1 MDGYTPAQ
9 AAAITGLPLAAVHK
23 AIDSRLIRP
32 RAARSGA
39 TVRRL
44 LTKEQLI
51 YLQLEAEGLRLLPVG
66 TRREIAES
74 IQRSPKTEKLPV
86 ANGTALLIEIG
97 TARRAVESQLKQLA
111 RMEEMVVSDP
121 EIMRGTPVFKGTR
134 IPVDLVADMLAQGAT
149 AEEILE
155 GYRTLSKEKIA
166 MAPLYM
172 RAFPRRG
179 RPSRRPWQGKKV
191 RGRKSFLLSTLLRS
205 A

>member
-23 AIDSRLIRP
+23 AIDSCLIRP
-32 RAARSGA
+32 RSSRAGA

-66 TRREIAES
+66 ARREIADS
-74 IQRSPKTEKLPV
+74 IQHSPNV
-86 ANGTALLIEIG
+86 DVMAVGNGKVLLVECKG
-97 TARRAVESQLKQLA
+97 ARRKVEGQLKQLA
-111 RMEEMVVSDP
+111 RMEEMVSSDP

-149 AEEILE
+149 AEEILQ
-155 GYRTLSKEKIA
+155 GYPTLSKKKITI
-166 MAPLYM
+166 APLYM

-179 RPSRRPWQGKKV
+179 RPSRRPWQGKKPK
-191 RGRKSFLLSTLLRS
+191 GRKSYPLSTVLRS
-205 A
+205 E

>member
-32 RAARSGA
+32 RSTRSGGGI
-39 TVRRL
+39 RRL

-51 YLQLEAEGLRLLPVG
+51 YLQLEAGGLRLLPVE

-86 ANGTALLIEIG
+86 ANGTALLIEVG
-97 TARRAVESQLKQLA
+97 MARRAVDSQLKQLG
-111 RMEEMVVSDP
+111 RIEEMVASDP
-121 EIMRGTPVFKGTR
+121 EIMCGTPVFKGTR

-155 GYRTLSKEKIA
+155 GYPALSKEKITI
-166 MAPLYM
+166 APLYM

-179 RPSRRPWQGKKV
+179 RPSRRPWQGKKA
-191 RGRKSFLLSTLLRS
+191 RRRRSFPLGTLLRS

>member
-1 MDGYTPAQ
+1 MDGFTPAQ
-9 AAAITGLPLAAVHK
+9 ASAITGLPLAAVHK

-32 RAARSGA
+32 RSTRSGA

-66 TRREIAES
+66 TRREIAAS
-74 IQRSPKTEKLPV
+74 IQRSPGTEKLPV
-86 ANGTALLIEIG
+86 ANGTALLIELG
-97 TARRAVESQLKQLA
+97 TARRAVEGQLKQLA
-111 RMEEMVVSDP
+111 RMAEMVVSDP

-134 IPVDLVADMLAQGAT
+134 IPVDLVADMLTHGAT
-149 AEEILE
+149 AEEILD
-155 GYRTLSKEKIA
+155 GYPTLSKEKIA
-166 MAPLYM
+166 IAPLYV

-179 RPSRRPWQGKKV
+179 RPSRRPWQRKTA
-191 RGRKSFLLSTLLRS
+191 RGRKSLALSTLLKS

>member
-9 AAAITGLPLAAVHK
+9 ASAITGLTLAAIHK
-23 AIDSRLIRP
+23 AIASRLIRP
-32 RAARSGA
+32 RSARSGGS
-39 TVRRL
+39 VRRL

-74 IQRSPKTEKLPV
+74 IQRSPKADLM
-86 ANGTALLIEIG
+86 AIGNGTVLFVECKG
-97 TARRAVESQLKQLA
+97 ARRKVEGQLKQLA
-111 RMEEMVVSDP
+111 HIEEMVVSDP
-121 EIMRGTPVFKGTR
+121 EIMRGTPVYKGTR
-134 IPVDLVADMLAQGAT
+134 IPVDLVADMLGQGAT
-149 AEEILE
+149 ADEILE
-155 GYRTLSKEKIA
+155 GYPTLSKEKIA

-179 RPSRRPWQGKKV
+179 RPSRRPWQGKKA
-191 RGRKSFLLSTLLRS
+191 RGRKSYPLISLLRS

>member
-1 MDGYTPAQ
+1 MDGYTPSQ
-9 AAAITGLPLAAVHK
+9 AAALTGLPLAAVHK

-32 RAARSGA
+32 RISRSGA

-51 YLQLEAEGLRLLPVG
+51 FLQLEAEGLRLLPVR

-74 IQRSPKTEKLPV
+74 IQQAPKMDVLAV
-86 ANGTALLIEIG
+86 GNGTAISVKVKA
-97 TARRAVESQLKQLA
+97 ARQKVESQLKQFT
-111 RMEEMVVSDP
+111 RIEDVVVSDP

-134 IPVDLVADMLAQGAT
+134 IPVDLVADMLTQGAT
-149 AEEILE
+149 VEEILE
-155 GYRTLSKEKIA
+155 GYPTLNKERIA
-166 MAPLYM
+166 IAPLYM

-179 RPSRRPWQGKKV
+179 RPSRRPWQGKRA
-191 RGRKSFLLSTLLRS
+191 RGKKSFPLSALLTT

>member
-9 AAAITGLPLAAVHK
+9 AAAITGLPLAAIHK

-32 RAARSGA
+32 RSARAGT

-97 TARRAVESQLKQLA
+97 AARRAVESQLKQLA
-111 RMEEMVVSDP
+111 RIGEMVVSDP

-134 IPVDLVADMLAQGAT
+134 VPVDLVADMLAQGAT

-155 GYRTLSKEKIA
+155 GYPTLNKERIA
-166 MAPLYM
+166 IAPLYM

-179 RPSRRPWQGKKV
+179 RPSRRPWQGKKAK
-191 RGRKSFLLSTLLRS
+191 GRKSFPLSTLLRS

>member
-23 AIDSRLIRP
+23 AIDTRLIRP
-32 RAARSGA
+32 RSTRSGA
-39 TVRRL
+39 TIRRL

-74 IQRSPKTEKLPV
+74 IQRSPKTETLPV

-111 RMEEMVVSDP
+111 RIEEMVVSDP

-155 GYRTLSKEKIA
+155 GYPTLNEEMISL
-166 MAPLYM
+166 APLYA
-172 RAFPRRG
+172 RVLGPQKIRQLPPFGGNEG
-179 RPSRRPWQGKKV
+179 REEIVPTR
-191 RGRKSFLLSTLLRS
+191 TLLKG
-205 A
+205 

>member
-32 RAARSGA
+32 RSARAGA

-86 ANGTALLIEIG
+86 ANGTALKIEIG

-111 RMEEMVVSDP
+111 RMEDMVVSDA

-155 GYRTLSKEKIA
+155 GYPTLSKEKIA
-166 MAPLYM
+166 MAPLYI
-172 RAFPRRG
+172 RAFPKRG
-179 RPSRRPWQGKKV
+179 RPSRRPWHGETV
-191 RGRKSFLLSTLLRS
+191 RGRKSFPLNTLLRS

>member
-32 RAARSGA
+32 RPARSGA

-44 LTKEQLI
+44 LSKEQLV
-51 YLQLEAEGLRLLPVG
+51 YLQLEAEGLRLLPLG

-97 TARRAVESQLKQLA
+97 TARRRVESQLKQLA
-111 RMEEMVVSDP
+111 QIEEMVFSDP
-121 EIMRGTPVFKGTR
+121 EIMRGTPVFKSTR

-155 GYRTLSKEKIA
+155 GYPTLSKEKIA
-166 MAPLYM
+166 IAPLYI

-179 RPSRRPWQGKKV
+179 RPSRRPWQGKRA
-191 RGRKSFLLSTLLRS
+191 RGRKAYPLSTLLRS

>member
-1 MDGYTPAQ
+1 VEGYTPAE
-9 AAAITGLPLAAVHK
+9 AAAVTGLPLGAVHR

-32 RAARSGA
+32 RSARSGA

-44 LTKEQLI
+44 LSKEQLVF
-51 YLQLEAEGLRLLPVG
+51 LQLEAEGLRFLPVS
-66 TRREIAES
+66 TRREIAEKL
-74 IQRSPKTEKLPV
+74 QKTPKIDFLPIG
-86 ANGTALLIEIG
+86 NGTALFVEFK
-97 TARRAVESQLKQLA
+97 TARRKVESQLKQLA
-111 RMEEMVVSDP
+111 RTEQMVVRNP

-155 GYRTLSKEKIA
+155 GYPTLDEEKIA
-166 MAPLYM
+166 IVPLYM

-179 RPSRRPWQGKKV
+179 RPRRYPW
-191 RGRKSFLLSTLLRS
+191 RGAKAKNRKSFPVGTLLRS

>member
-9 AAAITGLPLAAVHK
+9 AGAVTGLPLAAVHK

-32 RAARSGA
+32 RTARSGA

-51 YLQLEAEGLRLLPVG
+51 FLQLEAEGLRLLPVG

-74 IQRSPKTEKLPV
+74 IQRSPKTEKLHV
-86 ANGTALLIEIG
+86 SNGAALLIEIG
-97 TARRAVESQLKQLA
+97 PARRRIESHLKRLA
-111 RMEEMVVSDP
+111 RVEEMVVGDP

-134 IPVDLVADMLAQGAT
+134 IPVDLVAEMLAQGAT
-149 AEEILE
+149 ASEILE
-155 GYRTLSKEKIA
+155 GYPTLDKERIA
-166 MAPLYM
+166 VAPLYM

-179 RPSRRPWQGKKV
+179 RPSRRPWQGKKA
-191 RGRKSFLLSTLLRS
+191 RGTKSFRLSALLGS

>member
-9 AAAITGLPLAAVHK
+9 AAAVTGLPLAAVHK
-23 AIDSRLIRP
+23 AIDSRLIRT
-32 RAARSGA
+32 RSTRSGGS
-39 TVRRL
+39 VRRL

-74 IQRSPKTEKLPV
+74 IQRSPDAEKLPV
-86 ANGTALLIEIG
+86 TNGTALLIEIG
-97 TARRAVESQLKQLA
+97 VARRTVENQLKQLA
-111 RMEEMVVSDP
+111 HIEQMVVNDP

-134 IPVDLVADMLAQGAT
+134 IPVDLVADMLSQGAT

-155 GYRTLSKEKIA
+155 GYPTLSKEKIA
-166 MAPLYM
+166 GAPLYM

-179 RPSRRPWQGKKV
+179 RPSRRPWKGKKA
-191 RGRKSFLLSTLLRS
+191 RGRKSYPLSSLLS